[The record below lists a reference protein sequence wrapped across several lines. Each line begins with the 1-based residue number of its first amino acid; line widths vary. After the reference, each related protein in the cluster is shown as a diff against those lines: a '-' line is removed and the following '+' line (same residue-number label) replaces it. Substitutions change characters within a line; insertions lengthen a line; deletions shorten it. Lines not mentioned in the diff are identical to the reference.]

1 MFPAITPQ
9 PDSQPND
16 PPEKHEPDRPS
27 QPEQTP
33 VPSIAPGYYPQHDA
47 PVAPVVE
54 PARDDPPPHLPDQ
67 DKGIAINLKN
77 RHPVGHKM
85 EVSSPDKKTYSV
97 TDLQLPHERDQSVDA
112 TDDKPDPL
120 MVQAK
125 LDLDAGQVDTDMRA
139 VAGQNASLRA
149 KLVPGPAG
157 TPPASKG

>member
-1 MFPAITPQ
+1 MDASSR
-9 PDSQPND
+9 DS
-16 PPEKHEPDRPS
+16 
-27 QPEQTP
+27 
-33 VPSIAPGYYPQHDA
+33 
-47 PVAPVVE
+47 
-54 PARDDPPPHLPDQ
+54 
-67 DKGIAINLKN
+67 
-77 RHPVGHKM
+77 
-85 EVSSPDKKTYSV
+85 KTYSV
-97 TDLQLPHERDQSVDA
+97 TDLQLPHERDQSVNA